1 MIFSLSL
8 SLSQELVRK
17 LGELDTYMSGKP
29 KRSVKVVDCGV
40 VEIERKYE
48 IPEAEIYN
56 QHDMTMT

>member
-1 MIFSLSL
+1 M
-8 SLSQELVRK
+8 RK

-29 KRSVKVVDCGV
+29 KRSVKIVDCGV